1 MQDARVIEEEK
12 QELLKTV
19 YQSVNAE
26 KDNPATL
33 LPMSL
38 AYILRKS
45 KWAQQQIAT
54 EMFPCKPF
62 DTSIHPLLLDEV

>member
-45 KWAQQQIAT
+45 KWARQ
-54 EMFPCKPF
+54 
-62 DTSIHPLLLDEV
+62 